1 MTRSY
6 ILWFLA
12 VSIAL
17 CACEENPPDIVIP
30 QFDRAQDVALVCYD
44 PTVPEGDTTGL
55 KSFLP
60 LECCKNEGYGQEG
73 YCDSPRPYAIV
84 LAFVTQTTYGEVAV
98 VDLNALTIIDQDE
111 RIPLNSFVPVGGQ
124 PNDIA
129 ASWDGTMVYTANYET
144 EDLSAINTAQAFGPT
159 MIPATSINVG
169 GSAARLVIAR
179 TESLRDRYAFVTQ
192 PSLGRLAVVELPFEN
207 GSQGRLLGYLRL
219 GTYTGIQH
227 APPDTSAAGI
237 VPWAIT
243 ASDVTP
249 SIYVGGKEGRYIIE
263 LDSEILVNEAL
274 ALETPG
280 PLGDGSIIRRLELEE
295 FTTRDMV
302 IEPELERWLYAVEN
316 EQGGV
321 VVIDLVTGDIL
332 PVSED
337 NPFATNAFSLDVPG
351 RARAI
356 NMIHL
361 NEEGPVDPFTF
372 SGTFGI
378 VSTTMASIFVIDVED
393 RNALAAGY
401 GTVNHSIR
409 TSMDWWCE
417 DEEDDPA
424 ECPIPRLLDEPV
436 VEIDEA
442 TVSGDNSLF
451 FEIPD
456 AGVADAGDP
465 CDLGADFKGIDDET
479 SEYGI
484 RFSCDNRRSS
494 NEPWR
499 IKWEGEI
506 GLSGV
511 GVLYWEESEEHES
524 GLVMVDESKDFCAS
538 GMLGSDIENVFDG
551 IDGLIGYDGD
561 LLEITSEPNPP
572 EGIDCSQFEDAD
584 LTYRVIEI
592 LDSNKIL
599 IDGIMSPLPT
609 QDCFGQVF
617 SYKIRANDHWVL
629 EGGSTGHLYHGSM
642 DPVTGQCVP
651 YVDDDSEELARWRN
665 QRVYDGE
672 EFYNYY
678 MKFTLRNPKK
688 DPDDDTENP
697 ELVFDPKAN
706 ESMQITF
713 ETINGFS
720 EMAYVLGND
729 ITDIEI
735 SPDMDLVLIDQAAEG
750 LILFDLIDSF
760 DIVGLPVN

>member
-1 MTRSY
+1 MTRPY
-6 ILWFLA
+6 ILWPLA
-12 VSIAL
+12 LSIAL

-44 PTVPEGDTTGL
+44 PTVVEGDTSGL
-55 KSFLP
+55 KRFLP

-98 VDLNALTIIDQDE
+98 VDLNALKIIDQDE

-124 PNDIA
+124 PSDIA

-159 MIPATSINVG
+159 LIPATSINVG
-169 GSAARLVIAR
+169 GRAAKLVIAR
-179 TESLRDRYAFVTQ
+179 TEMLRDRYAFVTL
-192 PSLGRLAVVELPFEN
+192 PSLGRLAVVELPFES

-219 GTYTGIQH
+219 GAYTGIQH

-243 ASDVTP
+243 ASDVTS

-263 LDSEILVNEAL
+263 LDSEILVQEAL
-274 ALETPG
+274 ALSTPG

-302 IEPELERWLYAVEN
+302 IEPELERWIYAVEN
-316 EQGGV
+316 EQGGI

-356 NMIHL
+356 NMVHL
-361 NEEGPVDPFTF
+361 GEEGPVDPYTF

-378 VSTTMASIFVIDVED
+378 VSTTMAGIFVIDVED

-401 GTVNHSIR
+401 DIKNHSLR
-409 TSMDWWCE
+409 TATDWWCE

-442 TVSGDNSLF
+442 TVSGDSAPYF
-451 FEIPD
+451 D
-456 AGVADAGDP
+456 AGVDDAGDP
-465 CDLGADFKGIDDET
+465 CDLGADFKGPNDET

-499 IKWEGEI
+499 IKWEGDI

-511 GVLYWEESEEHES
+511 GVLYWDESGEHES

-538 GMLGSDIENVFDG
+538 GLLGSDIDG
-551 IDGLIGYDGD
+551 VIYDIDGLKGYDGD

-572 EGIDCSQFEDAD
+572 EGIDCSQFEDAN
-584 LTYRVIEI
+584 LIYRVKEI

-599 IDGIMSPLPT
+599 IDGAMSPLPT

-617 SYKIRANDHWVL
+617 NYKIRANDHWVL

-665 QRVYDGE
+665 QRVYDGV

-678 MKFTLRNPKK
+678 MKFTLYLPEEDFNPNTI
-688 DPDDDTENP
+688 D
-697 ELVFDPKAN
+697 
-706 ESMQITF
+706 SMQITF

-729 ITDIEI
+729 ITDIAI

-750 LILFDLIDSF
+750 LILFDLIDTF

>member
-1 MTRSY
+1 MTRSH
-6 ILWFLA
+6 ILWPLA

-44 PTVPEGDTTGL
+44 PTVSDGDTTGL
-55 KSFLP
+55 KRFLP

-73 YCDSPRPYAIV
+73 YCDSPKPYAIV

-98 VDLNALTIIDQDE
+98 VDLNALKVIDQDE

-124 PNDIA
+124 PSDIA

-159 MIPATSINVG
+159 MVPATSINVG
-169 GSAARLVIAR
+169 GRAAKLVIAK

-192 PSLGRLAVVELPFEN
+192 PSIGRLAVVELPSEN

-243 ASDVTP
+243 ASDVTS

-263 LDSEILVNEAL
+263 LDSEILVQEAL
-274 ALETPG
+274 TLDTPG

-332 PVSED
+332 PVSEN

-361 NEEGPVDPFTF
+361 TEEGPVDPFTF

-378 VSTTMASIFVIDVED
+378 VSTTMAAIFVIDVED
-393 RNALAAGY
+393 RNAISAGY
-401 GTVNHSIR
+401 DTANHSLR
-409 TSMDWWCE
+409 TATDWWCE
-417 DEEDDPA
+417 DEEDDLD
-424 ECPIPRLLDEPV
+424 ECPIPRLLDEPI

-442 TVSGDNSLF
+442 AVSGDNANF
-451 FEIPD
+451 FARD
-456 AGVADAGDP
+456 AGVDS
-465 CDLGADFKGIDDET
+465 CDSGADFKGPDDET

-484 RFSCDNRRSS
+484 RFPCDNRRSS

-499 IKWEGEI
+499 IKWEGDI

-511 GVLYWEESEEHES
+511 GVLYWEESEEDS
-524 GLVMVDESKDFCAS
+524 GELVMVDESKDFCAS
-538 GMLGSDIENVFDG
+538 GMLGSDIDGVVFDG
-551 IDGLIGYDGD
+551 IDGLEGYDGD
-561 LLEITSEPNPP
+561 LLEITSEPNPQ

-584 LTYRVIEI
+584 LIYRVKEI

-599 IDGIMSPLPT
+599 IDGFMSPLPT

-629 EGGSTGHLYHGSM
+629 EGASTGHLHHGSM
-642 DPVTGQCVP
+642 DLVTGQCVP
-651 YVDDDSEELARWRN
+651 YVDDDSEEELARWRN
-665 QRVYDGE
+665 QRVYKDV

-688 DPDDDTENP
+688 DPGDVDSELFFNP
-697 ELVFDPKAN
+697 GAN
-706 ESMQITF
+706 DSMQITF
-713 ETINGFS
+713 ETIYGFS
-720 EMAYVLGND
+720 KMNYVMGND
-729 ITDIEI
+729 ITDIAI

>member
-1 MTRSY
+1 MTDITRSY
-6 ILWFLA
+6 LLWPLA
-12 VSIAL
+12 LSIAL
-17 CACEENPPDIVIP
+17 CACKENPPDIVIP
-30 QFDRAQDVALVCYD
+30 QFDRAQDVALVCHD
-44 PTVPEGDTTGL
+44 PTVSEGDTSGL

-60 LECCKNEGYGQEG
+60 LDCCKNEGYGVEG

-124 PNDIA
+124 PSDIA

-159 MIPATSINVG
+159 MIPASSINVG
-169 GSAARLVIAR
+169 GRAAKLVIAR
-179 TESLRDRYAFVTQ
+179 TEALRDRYAFVTQ
-192 PSLGRLAVVELPFEN
+192 PSLGRLAVVELPFED

-219 GTYTGIQH
+219 GAYTGIQH

-263 LDSEILVNEAL
+263 LDSEILVQEAL
-274 ALETPG
+274 TLDTPG
-280 PLGDGSIIRRLELEE
+280 PLGDGSIVRRLELEE

-316 EQGGV
+316 EQGGI
-321 VVIDLVTGDIL
+321 VVIDLVTGEIL

-356 NMIHL
+356 NMVHL
-361 NEEGPVDPFTF
+361 AEEGPVDPYTF

-378 VSTTMASIFVIDVED
+378 VSTTMAAVFVIDVED

-401 GTVNHSIR
+401 DTVNHSLR
-409 TSMDWWCE
+409 TSTDWWCE
-417 DEEDDPA
+417 DEEDDPT
-424 ECPIPRLLDEPV
+424 ECPVPRLLDEPV
-436 VEIDEA
+436 GEIDEA
-442 TVSGDNSLF
+442 TVSGDNAPY
-451 FEIPD
+451 FETADAGPPD
-456 AGVADAGDP
+456 AGDS
-465 CDLGADFKGIDDET
+465 CDVGADFKGPDDET

-499 IKWEGEI
+499 IKWEGDI

-511 GVLYWEESEEHES
+511 GVLYWDESEEYDS
-524 GLVMVDESKDFCAS
+524 GLVLVDESKNFCAS
-538 GMLGSDIENVFDG
+538 GLLGSDIDGVVFDD
-551 IDGLIGYDGD
+551 IDGLEGYRGD

-572 EGIDCSQFEDAD
+572 EGIDCSEFEDAN
-584 LTYRVIEI
+584 LIYRVKEI

-609 QDCFGQVF
+609 QACFGQVF
-617 SYKIRANDHWVL
+617 NYKIRANDHWVL
-629 EGGSTGHLYHGSM
+629 EGQDTGHLYHGSM
-642 DPVTGQCVP
+642 DPITGQCVP
-651 YVDDDSEELARWRN
+651 YVNSDSEELLRWRN
-665 QRVYDGE
+665 QRVYDGV

-678 MKFTLRNPKK
+678 MKFTLHHPEKDSDGDFNPNTK
-688 DPDDDTENP
+688 D
-697 ELVFDPKAN
+697 
-706 ESMQITF
+706 SMQITF
-713 ETINGFS
+713 ETVNGFS

-729 ITDIEI
+729 ITDIAI